1 MFQKHL
7 RIFISKSYMGN
18 YNLIILKFFGVVM
31 IKVSDFSKDSYNI
44 IHIAS
49 PFDLEKK
56 AKTLDMFFNVIDT
69 VTDTLS
75 YLSDTVVDTVV
86 AGLSRLFPKRKKHT
100 KKEEELENE

>member
-1 MFQKHL
+1 MAFL
-7 RIFISKSYMGN
+7 TIALYVLGIALLVV
-18 YNLIILKFFGVVM
+18 LIVLGIKLIYLTDRANVVL
-31 IKVSDFSKDSYNI
+31 D
-44 IHIAS
+44 
-49 PFDLEKK
+49 DLEKK

-100 KKEEELENE
+100 NKEEELENE

>member
-1 MFQKHL
+1 MAFL
-7 RIFISKSYMGN
+7 TIALYVLGIALLVV
-18 YNLIILKFFGVVM
+18 LIVLGIKLIYLTDRANVVL
-31 IKVSDFSKDSYNI
+31 D
-44 IHIAS
+44 
-49 PFDLEKK
+49 DLEKK

>member
-1 MFQKHL
+1 MAFL
-7 RIFISKSYMGN
+7 TITLYVLGIALLVV
-18 YNLIILKFFGVVM
+18 LIILGIKLIYLTDRANVVLG
-31 IKVSDFSKDSYNI
+31 
-44 IHIAS
+44 
-49 PFDLEKK
+49 DLEKK
-56 AKTLDMFFNVIDT
+56 ANSLNAFFNVIDT

>member
-1 MFQKHL
+1 MAFL
-7 RIFISKSYMGN
+7 TIALYVLGIALLVV
-18 YNLIILKFFGVVM
+18 LIVLGIKLIYLTDRANVVL
-31 IKVSDFSKDSYNI
+31 D
-44 IHIAS
+44 
-49 PFDLEKK
+49 DLEKK

-86 AGLSRLFPKRKKHT
+86 AGLSRLFPKKKKHT